1 MIETLETGITSPALP
16 TLAEIERRTE
26 ELLAQPSTPTR
37 HATHVT
43 DPASPEMP
51 TSEPRQQPKEPQH
64 TLRSIFDEYALYGLA
79 GEAVRTLAPH
89 TEAQPEA
96 ILLQLLAAFG
106 NVIGPS
112 PHCMVGP
119 TRHALNLFVVLVG
132 ESSKARKGTS
142 WNQVARLFAEVDPA
156 STENRVTSAR
166 LTTHGLMAVMGHQ
179 AGDRR
184 LLSSPRNSP
193 PCFTPWAAAAPRYLP
208 CCAALGMAQPCACS
222 TVTASSMPARTS
234 QLVGHITL
242 RELALRA
249 I

>member
-1 MIETLETGITSPALP
+1 VLISLIAQSFFRLEAPPGAYLSFLSQSGFFFAT
-16 TLAEIERRTE
+16 
-26 ELLAQPSTPTR
+26 TR
-37 HATHVT
+37 H
-43 DPASPEMP
+43 
-51 TSEPRQQPKEPQH
+51 
-64 TLRSIFDEYALYGLA
+64 G
-79 GEAVRTLAPH
+79 
-89 TEAQPEA
+89 
-96 ILLQLLAAFG
+96 
-106 NVIGPS
+106 
-112 PHCMVGP
+112 
-119 TRHALNLFVVLVG
+119 LNLFVVLVG

-142 WNQVARLFAEVDPA
+142 WNEVARLFAEVDPA